1 MGSSIRR
8 TDLLA
13 LSNLRNDGR
22 KPGEIRRMRV
32 QMGANTNTGD
42 GGGVGGSALVDMG
55 LTSALA
61 TVRGPM
67 ACARRSDEL
76 PDRAM
81 VDVSVKAVPFAP
93 SGGDRRV
100 TNPNTDRRLVEMTH
114 LLKRAL
120 EATILLQLY
129 PKSRIQVQVVILAD
143 DGGRLSAA
151 INAASVALI
160 DAGIPVKDILCSCSA
175 GYAGSGVN
183 TDEKTLVDL
192 NRQEESSFAGQNAVC
207 LPCAMLPQRGTVVM
221 AQCEARLPDF
231 DTMDRV
237 LGAAMDGCRAV
248 FDIIQAAIRERA
260 SILLG
265 MRRGHG
271 TVTNS
276 FEHQNDDM
284 ETDG

>member
-22 KPGEIRRMRV
+22 KPEEIRRTRV
-32 QMGANTNTGD
+32 QMGANNNNTEE
-42 GGGVGGSALVDMG
+42 VGGSALVEMG
-55 LTSALA
+55 LTIALA
-61 TVRGPM
+61 TVKGPM

-76 PDRAM
+76 PDRAV
-81 VDVSVKAVPFAP
+81 VDVSVKAAPFAP

-100 TNPNTDRRLVEMTH
+100 TNPNTDRRLVEISH

-129 PKSRIQVQVVILAD
+129 PKSRIQVQVVVLAD
-143 DGGRLSAA
+143 DGGRLCAV
-151 INAASVALI
+151 INAASVALV
-160 DAGIPVKDILCSCSA
+160 DAGIPVKDILCACSA
-175 GYAGSGVN
+175 GYAGTTGNAS
-183 TDEKTLVDL
+183 TTLVDL

-231 DTMDRV
+231 DTMDLV

-265 MRRGHG
+265 MRNGHG
-271 TVTNS
+271 TIMNS
-276 FEHQNDDM
+276 FADHGM
-284 ETDG
+284 EIDED